1 MDQLGTD
8 EVSTRRADAS
18 AVGTREV
25 GTGEVGSDEVG
36 TGEGIAQRIDAVARA
51 HEDGTT
57 LEDACAR
64 LVHLLRQHVHMEVG
78 WTSEFVGTEQ
88 VFRIVDVEPGRD
100 GPAVGTRTSLNDAYC
115 SRVLN
120 GTMPALI
127 PNARDVPAATWL
139 DVTLALHIGSYLGVP
154 LHAPDGTPNGMLC
167 MISSGVAPQL
177 DEHALTTARLVAQVI
192 DDLHHRALGEGAA
205 RRERAALHAHVA
217 TLCAGDGRHAVY
229 QPIVELRT
237 GVAVAA
243 EALTRFEA
251 SDRAPAGWFAAAHS
265 VGLGRELEVAAARCA
280 LDALR
285 TPGQVPPGCAI
296 AVNLS
301 PDLVVD
307 ALDELLDGVDVSRV
321 LLELT
326 EYAPVVDYD
335 RLRGALDPHRAAG
348 LRIAVDDTGAGYASL
363 SHVLLLRPDV
373 VKVDMQ
379 LVRGV
384 DTDPVRQALVGA
396 LVRFCAVAGAL
407 VVAEGVETEEELVSL
422 LDLGVDLGQGFFLE
436 KPCREPRWDGLPHH
450 ARPLATS
457 GG

>member
-1 MDQLGTD
+1 MDVT
-8 EVSTRRADAS
+8 
-18 AVGTREV
+18 
-25 GTGEVGSDEVG
+25 GTGGDDLAVE
-36 TGEGIAQRIDAVARA
+36 IDAIARA
-51 HEDGTT
+51 HQDDAH

-88 VFRIVDVEPGRD
+88 VFRIVDVEPGHQ

-167 MISSGVAPQL
+167 LISSGVAPQL
-177 DEHALTTARLVAQVI
+177 DEHALTTARLVAQVV

-205 RRERAALHAHVA
+205 RRERAALHTHVTA
-217 TLCAGDGRHAVY
+217 LCSGLGRHAVY
-229 QPIVELRT
+229 QPIVELTT

-265 VGLGRELEVAAARCA
+265 VGLGRELEVASARCA

-285 TPGQVPPGCAI
+285 TPGAVPPGCAI

-301 PDLVVD
+301 PDLVVG
-307 ALDELLDGVDVSRV
+307 ALDELLDDVDVSRV
-321 LLELT
+321 VLELT
-326 EYAPVVDYD
+326 EYAPVADYD
-335 RLRGALDPHRAAG
+335 ALERALAPHRAAG
-348 LRIAVDDTGAGYASL
+348 LRLAVDDTGAGYASL
-363 SHVLLLRPDV
+363 THVLRLRPDL

-384 DTDPVRQALVGA
+384 DSDPVRQALVGA
-396 LVRFCAVAGAL
+396 LARFCAVAGAL
-407 VVAEGVETEEELVSL
+407 VVAEGVETEDELVSL
-422 LDLGVDLGQGFFLE
+422 LDLGVGLGQGFYLE
-436 KPCREPRWDGLPHH
+436 KPCREPRWAGLPH
-450 ARPLATS
+450 RATAVAS
-457 GG
+457 GGG